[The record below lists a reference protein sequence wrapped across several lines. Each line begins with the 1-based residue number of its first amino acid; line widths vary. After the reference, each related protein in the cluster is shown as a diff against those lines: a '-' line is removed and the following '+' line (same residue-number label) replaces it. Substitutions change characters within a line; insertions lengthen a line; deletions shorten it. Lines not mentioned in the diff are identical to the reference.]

1 MARKPPHPGLKPWQ
15 PGQSGNP
22 KGKPIGSRTK
32 LSEKFILALHDDF
45 IVYGADVIAKVRE
58 DKPDIYLK
66 IIGRLVPRELHL
78 KNESLLAG
86 MSDEHLNDVL
96 GRVTRELAARAPA
109 GVELGAAP
117 TGSKDKLN

>member
-1 MARKPPHPGLKPWQ
+1 
-15 PGQSGNP
+15 
-22 KGKPIGSRTK
+22 

-45 IVYGADVIAKVRE
+45 IAHGADVIARVRE